1 MMTFSNK
8 SECDQERF
16 TFFLALTGRHLMKL
30 TEAPAW
36 EEVGEK
42 IICDLDCLGKLPS
55 NEIQLGT
62 V

>member
-16 TFFLALTGRHLMKL
+16 TFSLALTGRHLMKL

-42 IICDLDCLGKLPS
+42 NYL
-55 NEIQLGT
+55 
-62 V
+62 

>member
-16 TFFLALTGRHLMKL
+16 PFFFLVLIGRHLMKL

-42 IICDLDCLGKLPS
+42 NYL
-55 NEIQLGT
+55 
-62 V
+62 